1 MTYSKAM
8 NKIALQYIQNSEIAE
23 KIRQLK
29 TQMSVATKNKKGIR
43 EVIVHKEKTLTVF
56 PAEMVMEGQLQAVE
70 K

>member
-1 MTYSKAM
+1 
-8 NKIALQYIQNSEIAE
+8 
-23 KIRQLK
+23 
-29 TQMSVATKNKKGIR
+29 MSVATKNKKGIR